1 MSLWMRCRGCARHRE
16 LRMGR
21 SLWVRVRTTLLE
33 RICMNRSDETSGGD
47 QMARRLSLHLVFEIT
62 GVIAAVATVIYVV
75 VELV

>member
-1 MSLWMRCRGCARHRE
+1 
-16 LRMGR
+16 
-21 SLWVRVRTTLLE
+21 
-33 RICMNRSDETSGGD
+33 MNRSDETSGGD